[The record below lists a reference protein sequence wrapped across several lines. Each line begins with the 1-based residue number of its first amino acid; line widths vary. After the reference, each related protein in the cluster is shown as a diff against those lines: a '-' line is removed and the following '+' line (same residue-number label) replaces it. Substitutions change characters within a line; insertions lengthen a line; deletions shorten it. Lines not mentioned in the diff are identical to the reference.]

1 MFSKVLTISL
11 KPPSTFNEIKIDLIS
26 VMIQNPID

>member
-11 KPPSTFNEIKIDLIS
+11 KPPSTFNEIKIDQIG
-26 VMIQNPID
+26 VMIRNPTD